1 MDVKND
7 ILWRVYLSYLLVVVV
22 AMVIF
27 GKAVY
32 IQQVQGVYWRSLSDS
47 LHQKMDEIE
56 SERGTIYSE
65 DGQMLSTSVPRFDI
79 YWDTRLAT
87 LRNNNDQLFREKIDS
102 VCEAMAA
109 LFKDMTV
116 GEYKVMMQQA
126 YHNRDGYFLLKKKI
140 SFREYEQLR
149 TLPLFNLGRYTSG
162 MIAVQKN
169 FRLNPY
175 QMLAFR
181 TIGLVRDSNQV
192 GLENSYDSILQGK
205 AGKQLV
211 RYFAGRVKIPVEDDQ
226 YVVEPE
232 TGRDII
238 STLDV
243 FIQGVTEKAL
253 MNAMV
258 KHQAEQGCAIV
269 METATGKIK
278 AMANLGKMDDGSYWE
293 KFNYAISTSEPGST
307 FKLATLLALLEDKK
321 VSLQDVINVEG
332 GKWQLNNQ
340 TVYDAEVHG
349 IQLETVQETFEKSS
363 NVGMAKMVW
372 THYAAQPSRYIHW
385 LEKMHLDSPMG
396 IDLTG
401 ERSPEIH
408 RPGQPIWNANTLPWM
423 AFGYN
428 LKITPL
434 QTLCLY
440 NAIANGGKM
449 MKPYLVSAISEEGAI
464 IRLIQP
470 TVLRE
475 KICSESTLRQLYTCL
490 QGVCIRG
497 TAAKVFKNSLYS
509 VAGKTGTAQVANENK
524 GYTTDTYQ
532 ASFAGFF
539 PANQPKYT
547 CVVVIKNKPGAILHH
562 GADVAAPVFKE
573 IADRLYTTYLRQ
585 QPATNMVTAVYT
597 DSIHWSLAGNKNDLQ
612 LVAKALKISISDSSR
627 IYDQWASLSGSLQKS
642 SLTPRITQNPAVMPE
657 LVGLGLKDALM
668 LGESSGLQIKISG
681 KGRVVSQSVPAG
693 YPLQKKQI
701 IQIQLSENKVGTR

>member
-22 AMVIF
+22 ALAVL

-47 LHQKMDEIE
+47 LHQKMDPIE
-56 SERGTIYSE
+56 AERGTIFSE

-87 LRNNNDQLFREKIDS
+87 LRNNNGQLFREKIDS
-102 VCEAMAA
+102 VCDAMAG
-109 LFKDMTV
+109 LFKDITA
-116 GEYKVMMQQA
+116 GEYKVIMQQA
-126 YHNRDGYFLLKKKI
+126 FQNQEGFCLLKKKI

-149 TLPLFNLGRYTSG
+149 AFPLFNLGRYTSG
-162 MIAVQKN
+162 MIAVQKS

-192 GLENSYDSILQGK
+192 GLENAYDSVLQGK

-211 RYFAGRVKIPVEDDQ
+211 RYISGGVKIPVEDDQ
-226 YVVEPE
+226 YLVEPE
-232 TGRDII
+232 TGKDIV

-258 KHQAEQGCAIV
+258 KHEAEQGCAMV

-278 AMANLGKMDDGSYWE
+278 AIANLGKMDDGTYWE
-293 KFNYAISTSEPGST
+293 KFNYAISLSEPGST

-321 VSLQDVINVEG
+321 VSLNDIVDVEG
-332 GKWQLNNQ
+332 GVWKLNNQ

-349 IQLETVQETFEKSS
+349 IREETVQQAFEKSS
-363 NVGMAKMVW
+363 NVGMAKLVW
-372 THYAAQPSRYIHW
+372 TNYGTQPNKYIHW
-385 LEKMHLDSPMG
+385 LSKMHLDTPMG
-396 IDLTG
+396 IDLAG
-401 ERSPEIH
+401 EGYPEVH
-408 RPGQPIWNANTLPWM
+408 RPGQKIWNPTTVAWM

-428 LKITPL
+428 VQITPL

-449 MKPYLVSAISEEGAI
+449 MKPYLVSAISQEGKI
-464 IRLIQP
+464 IRTIQP

-475 KICSESTLRQLYTCL
+475 QLCSSATLQQLNNCL
-490 QGVCIRG
+490 QGVCLRG
-497 TAAKVFKNSLYS
+497 TAAQVFKNTPYP
-509 VAGKTGTAQVANENK
+509 VAGKTGTAQVANRNQ
-524 GYTTDTYQ
+524 GYNTNIYQ

-539 PANQPKYT
+539 PADHPKYT
-547 CVVVIKNKPGAILHH
+547 CVVVIKNKAGAILHH
-562 GADVAAPVFKE
+562 GSDVAAPVFKE
-573 IADRLYTTYLRQ
+573 IADRLYSTYLRKS
-585 QPATNMVTAVYT
+585 PATLLVNNTPA
-597 DSIHWSLAGNKNDLQ
+597 DSIQWIFGGNKNDLQ
-612 LVAKALKISISDSSR
+612 RVAQALHIPVADSSR
-627 IYDQWASLSGSLQKS
+627 AYDQWGDISGTLQKGTLKARVQS
-642 SLTPRITQNPAVMPE
+642 PQIMPSLK
-657 LVGLGLKDALM
+657 GLGLKDALL
-668 LGESSGLQIKISG
+668 LGESNGLQMKVSG
-681 KGRVVSQSVPAG
+681 KGKVISQSIAAG
-693 YPLQKKQI
+693 EPIQKKQVV
-701 IQIQLSENKVGTR
+701 QIQLSENTNPGR